1 MTTLCRLDIAG
12 PVATITLNRPEQRN
26 ALSIELLDEAHVRL
40 DELAD
45 HLIAQDNRPD
55 AVRVVV
61 LQGEGRS
68 FCAGMDLRQVMGDPG
83 APIRLLGS
91 LADLAMKIRALPA
104 VVVAK
109 VRGAAIG
116 GGCGLTCTADLCITH
131 SDCKMG
137 FPEVDLGVCPAVV
150 APWLVRKIGPG
161 RSWAILLSGGLM
173 TGAQA
178 HEAGIADVLVQTE
191 QELDDATDELTSRLS
206 TGGPAAL
213 AATKS
218 LLNKLDDSMDKA
230 IARQAAELSASVLA
244 TPDAQRRLAE
254 RFAQRG

>member
-1 MTTLCRLDIAG
+1 MTTLCHLHITG
-12 PVATITLNRPEQRN
+12 PIATITLNRPEQRN
-26 ALSIELLDEAHVRL
+26 ALSIELLQDAHTCL
-40 DELAD
+40 DTLASR
-45 HLIAQDNRPD
+45 IQSDNTNPD

-61 LQGEGRS
+61 IQGEGKS
-68 FCAGMDLRQVMGDPG
+68 FCAGMDLRQVMGDAS
-83 APIRLLGS
+83 APITLLGS
-91 LADLAMKIRALPA
+91 LAELALKIRRLPA

-131 SDCKMG
+131 NDSKMG

-161 RSWAILLSGGLM
+161 KARAVLLAGGLI
-173 TGAQA
+173 TGLQA
-178 HEAGIADVLVQTE
+178 HHIGIADITVPTE
-191 QELDDATDELTSRLS
+191 SELDNATDELTARLA
-206 TGGPAAL
+206 TGGPAAI

-218 LLNKLDDSMDKA
+218 LLNQLDNSLDES
-230 IARQAAELSASVLA
+230 IAKQAAELSAKVLA
-244 TPDAQRRLAE
+244 TPDAQRRLTE